1 MKQIGL
7 TGNIGS
13 GKTTIC
19 RVFEILGIPVF
30 YADKIGRMQLLRE
43 DVVDRLTAIFGNG
56 ILDQEKSID
65 RKILASIVF
74 HDKDALQKLN
84 EVIHPLVYDAYEH
97 WISQQ
102 KGSYTIHESAILYES
117 GNAGRFDKTIV
128 VTAPLELRIDR
139 VRKRDQASREEVLGR
154 IKNQMKETELV
165 EKADFEIVND
175 GYRLVMP
182 QILHIDHMLR
192 L

>member
-102 KGSYTIHESAILYES
+102 KGSYTIHESAILFES
-117 GNAGRFDKTIV
+117 GMAGRFDKTIV